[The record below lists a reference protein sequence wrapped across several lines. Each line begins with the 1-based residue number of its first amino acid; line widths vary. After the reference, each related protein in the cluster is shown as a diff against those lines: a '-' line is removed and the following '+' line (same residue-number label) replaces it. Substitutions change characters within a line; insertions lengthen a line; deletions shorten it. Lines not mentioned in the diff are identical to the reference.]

1 MKYLLACLLLV
12 STGLGHAAPSDY
24 KVGERLASAAA
35 KPGATR
41 TIDWDDLMPK
51 DWDPMKLIESLK
63 LDKLKDSDPRAQEAM
78 DKLKAMWNAAPAN
91 TDLNGANVRIAGFA
105 VPLEWNKQEA
115 KEFLLVP
122 YFGACVHVPP
132 PPANQIIHVTT
143 DTPYK
148 VKGYMDAV
156 WVSGKMSV
164 SMVKTA
170 MGDSVYRLKASKIE
184 AYKEPKK

>member
-1 MKYLLACLLLV
+1 MKHLLACCLIGLV
-12 STGLGHAAPSDY
+12 GYSHAAPPDY
-24 KVGERLASAAA
+24 KVGERLAAPAA
-35 KPGATR
+35 KSGTTR

-51 DWDPMKLIESLK
+51 DWDPMKLIDSLK

-78 DKLKAMWNAAPAN
+78 DKLKAMWSAAPAN
-91 TDLNGANVRIAGFA
+91 TELNGANIRIAGFA

-132 PPANQIIHVTT
+132 PPANQIIHVTAA
-143 DTPYK
+143 TPYK
-148 VKGYMDAV
+148 SKGYMDAV
-156 WVSGKMSV
+156 WVTGKVSV

-170 MGDSVYRLKASKIE
+170 MGDSVYRLQASKVE